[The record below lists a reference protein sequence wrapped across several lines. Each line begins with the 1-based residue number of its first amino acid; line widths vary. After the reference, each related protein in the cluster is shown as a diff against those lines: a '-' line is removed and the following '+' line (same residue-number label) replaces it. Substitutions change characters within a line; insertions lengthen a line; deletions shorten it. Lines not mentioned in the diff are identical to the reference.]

1 MSPLAQLIRDHSTEL
16 IAQPVPLEEKLP
28 NLESVRCLAFD
39 IYGTLVVSGSGDIG
53 LTSATHRD
61 SALKELLRDY
71 QYEIPETNLIQLFHQ
86 LILEDHASS
95 RKNGT
100 EFPEVDI
107 REIWQRFFN
116 HLRLTPP
123 DLEEFAVRYELK
135 TNPVWPMTGL
145 EDLLDFAR
153 EEKFTLAIVSNA
165 QFCTPLMF
173 EAFLG
178 KSLEELG
185 FPPELS
191 FYSYQHRQAKPG
203 TFLYQQLANALEK
216 QNISP
221 AETLFIGNDALN
233 DVHPAAQLGF
243 KTALFAGS
251 QRSLRLREDRNDLHP
266 PDAVIT
272 SLNSL
277 KKLFPSVTNH

>member
-28 NLESVRCLAFD
+28 DLTSVRCLAFD

-53 LTSATHRD
+53 LASATHRD
-61 SALKELLRDY
+61 SALKELLREY
-71 QYEIPETNLIQLFHQ
+71 QYDPPEENLVQFFHE
-86 LILEDHASS
+86 LITEDHA
-95 RKNGT
+95 RNREQGT

-107 REIWQRFFN
+107 REIWQRFFEQ
-116 HLRLTPP
+116 LKITPP

-145 EDLLDFAR
+145 KEILDFAH
-153 EEKFTLAIVSNA
+153 EKQFTLAIVSNA

-203 TFLYQQLANALEK
+203 IFLYQQLANALVK
-216 QNISP
+216 KNITP

-233 DVHPAAQLGF
+233 DVHPAAELGF

-251 QRSLRLREDRNDLHP
+251 QRSLRLRENLDQLHP
-266 PDAVIT
+266 ADAVIT
-272 SLNSL
+272 SLSSL